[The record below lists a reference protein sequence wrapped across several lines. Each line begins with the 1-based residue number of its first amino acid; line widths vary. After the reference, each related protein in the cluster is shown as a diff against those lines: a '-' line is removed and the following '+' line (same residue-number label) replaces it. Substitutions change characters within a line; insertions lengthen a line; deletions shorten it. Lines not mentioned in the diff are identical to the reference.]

1 MNPGIAGPDLV
12 PPVWRMLV
20 GLAIV
25 LALLAALAWVLRR
38 GVLSRRSTGALGI
51 ETSLTLGDRR
61 SLMVVTIEGRRL
73 LLGVTAGQ
81 VSLVTE
87 LQASPSFE
95 QAISRA
101 TTAGSPSK

>member
-1 MNPGIAGPDLV
+1 M
-12 PPVWRMLV
+12 
-20 GLAIV
+20 GLALVV
-25 LALLAALAWVLRR
+25 LAPP
-38 GVLSRRSTGALGI
+38 LSASTYAVM
-51 ETSLTLGDRR
+51 TSLTLGDRR